1 MLLILYKA
9 SNIYNFISIFNM
21 IAKILNLLKVFLF
34 IESILGYESNKLNA
48 FLVASKFCGNQFANK
63 VINILV

>member
-1 MLLILYKA
+1 
-9 SNIYNFISIFNM
+9 M